1 MPLSPMTFPDGHAG
15 WRAHDYATVRAVLA
29 DSRFSIR
36 PDLMHNPF
44 GAGSPG
50 DAPPSPP
57 GAFTDHDPPDHTRYR
72 SKLTGQFTVR
82 RMRRLAERLEVI
94 TAEHLDHLEAQ
105 GSPADLVEHFAVPV
119 PGLMICELLGVPYE
133 RRAEFQQD
141 AMLLTGGSGAEAGEA
156 EAMFAAF
163 GRLQQFMLEMVA
175 NRRAHPT
182 DDVLG
187 GLVNAEATGSDDALT
202 DDEMATMGMALL
214 GGGLDT
220 TTNMLSLGALELMRE
235 QARVDAML
243 ANPDAA
249 VEELLRYISLTP
261 ATVRTALEDAEVDGV
276 LVRNGDSVLVELRS
290 ANRDPARY
298 ADPDVLDLV
307 RGSGGSGSAG
317 HLAFGHG
324 IHQCIG
330 QHLARIELK
339 IAFPG
344 LFTRFP
350 KLRLAVPE
358 DELPHR
364 ASLVIGGLER
374 MPVAWD

>member
-1 MPLSPMTFPDGHAG
+1 MPLRPMTYPDGHVG
-15 WRAHDYATVRAVLA
+15 WRAHDHASVRAVLA
-29 DSRFSIR
+29 DDRFSIR

-44 GAGSPG
+44 GTGSPG

-57 GAFTDHDPPDHTRYR
+57 GAFTDHDPPEHTRYR
-72 SKLTGQFTVR
+72 SRLTGQFTVR
-82 RMRRLAERLEVI
+82 RMRLLAERLEVI
-94 TAEHLDHLEAQ
+94 TAAHLDELAAA

-141 AMLLTGGSGAEAGEA
+141 AMVLTGGSGAEAGEA

-163 GRLQQFMLEMVA
+163 GRLQRFMLEMVA
-175 NRRAHPT
+175 AKRARAT
-182 DDVLG
+182 DDVLSD
-187 GLVNAEATGSDDALT
+187 LVNADHDLS
-202 DDEMATMGMALL
+202 DDEMAAMGMALL

-235 QARVDAML
+235 PARVEAML
-243 ANPDAA
+243 ADPAAA

-261 ATVRTALEDAEVDGV
+261 ATVRTALEDVEVDGV
-276 LVRNGDSVLVELRS
+276 VVRKGDTVFVELAS
-290 ANRDPARY
+290 ANHDPARY
-298 ADPDVLDLV
+298 ADPDVLDLA
-307 RGSGGSGSAG
+307 RGAVG

-324 IHQCIG
+324 VHQCIG

-350 KLRLAVPE
+350 GLRPAVPE
-358 DELPHR
+358 DELPRR

>member
-1 MPLSPMTFPDGHAG
+1 MPLSPMTYPDGHAG
-15 WRAHDYATVRAVLA
+15 WRAHDHATVRAVLA

-36 PDLMHNPF
+36 PDKMHNPF
-44 GAGSPG
+44 GPGSPG

-82 RMRRLAERLEVI
+82 RMRVLAERLEAI
-94 TAEHLDHLEAQ
+94 TASHLDSFEAQ

-133 RRAEFQQD
+133 RRTEFQQD
-141 AMLLTGGSGAEAGEA
+141 AMLLTGASGADAGEA

-175 NRRAHPT
+175 LKRAHPT
-182 DDVLG
+182 DDVLS
-187 GLVNAEATGSDDALT
+187 GLVNSEAAGAEDALT
-202 DDEMATMGMALL
+202 DDEMAAMGMALL

-220 TTNMLSLGALELMRE
+220 TTNMLSLGTLELLRSP
-235 QARVDAML
+235 ARVEAML
-243 ANPDAA
+243 ADPDAA

-261 ATVRTALEDAEVDGV
+261 ATARTALEDVEIEGT
-276 LVRNGDSVLVELRS
+276 LVHAGDTVFVELRS
-290 ANRDPARY
+290 ANHDPARY
-298 ADPDVLDLV
+298 ADPDVLDLA
-307 RGSGGSGSAG
+307 RGATG

-358 DELPHR
+358 DELHHR
-364 ASLVIGGLER
+364 ASLVIGGVER
-374 MPVAWD
+374 LPLTWD

>member
-1 MPLSPMTFPDGHAG
+1 MTFPDGHAG
-15 WRAHDYATVRAVLA
+15 WRAHDHATVRAVLA
-29 DSRFSIR
+29 DNRFSIR

-44 GAGSPG
+44 GPGSPG

-57 GAFTDHDPPDHTRYR
+57 GAFTDHDPPEHTRYR
-72 SKLTGQFTVR
+72 SELTGQFTVR
-82 RMRRLAERLEVI
+82 RMRLLAERLEAI
-94 TAEHLDHLEAQ
+94 TAEHLDELAAH

-133 RRAEFQQD
+133 RRAEFQRD
-141 AMLLTGGSGAEAGEA
+141 AMSLTGGSGADADEA

-175 NRRAHPT
+175 AKHAHPT
-182 DDVLG
+182 DDLLSD
-187 GLVNAEATGSDDALT
+187 LVNSDSDLT
-202 DDEMATMGMALL
+202 DDEMAAMGMALL
-214 GGGLDT
+214 GGGFDT
-220 TTNMLSLGALELMRE
+220 TTNMLSLGTLELLRD

-261 ATVRTALEDAEVDGV
+261 ATARTALEDVDVEGI
-276 LVRNGDSVLVELRS
+276 LVRKGDTVLVELGS
-290 ANRDPARY
+290 ANHDPARY
-298 ADPDVLDLV
+298 ADPDVLDLA
-307 RGSGGSGSAG
+307 RGTTG
-317 HLAFGHG
+317 HVAFGHG

-330 QHLARIELK
+330 QHLARVELK

-358 DELPHR
+358 DTLPHR

>member
-15 WRAHDYATVRAVLA
+15 WRAHDHATVRAVLA
-29 DSRFSIR
+29 DGRFSIR

-44 GAGSPG
+44 GPGSPG

-57 GAFTDHDPPDHTRYR
+57 GAFTDHDPPEHTRYR
-72 SKLTGQFTVR
+72 SRLTGQFTVR
-82 RMRRLAERLEVI
+82 RMRLLAERLEVI
-94 TAEHLDHLEAQ
+94 TAEHLDVLAAQ

-133 RRAEFQQD
+133 RQAEFQQD
-141 AMLLTGGSGAEAGEA
+141 AMLLTAASGAEADGGA
-156 EAMFAAF
+156 AMFAAF
-163 GRLQQFMLEMVA
+163 ERLQRFMVEMVA
-175 NRRAHPT
+175 AKRVQPT
-182 DDVLG
+182 DDVLSD
-187 GLVNAEATGSDDALT
+187 LVGSGSELT
-202 DDEMATMGMALL
+202 DDEMAAMGMALL

-220 TTNMLSLGALELMRE
+220 TTNMLSLGTLELLRE
-235 QARVDAML
+235 PARVEAML
-243 ANPDAA
+243 ADPGTA

-261 ATVRTALEDAEVDGV
+261 ATARTALEDVEVDGV
-276 LVRNGDSVLVELRS
+276 VVRAGDTVFVELAS

-298 ADPDVLDLV
+298 ADPDVLDLA
-307 RGSGGSGSAG
+307 RGAAG

-339 IAFPG
+339 IAYPA

-350 KLRLAVPE
+350 GLRLAVGE
-358 DELPHR
+358 DELPRR

-374 MPVAWD
+374 MPVAWG

>member
-1 MPLSPMTFPDGHAG
+1 MPLSPMTYPDGHVG
-15 WRAHDYATVRAVLA
+15 WRAHDHATVRAVLA

-36 PDLMHNPF
+36 PDKMHNPF
-44 GAGSPG
+44 GPGSPG

-72 SKLTGQFTVR
+72 GKLTGQFTVR
-82 RMRRLAERLEVI
+82 RMRVLAERLEVI
-94 TAEHLDHLEAQ
+94 TAGHLDSLEAQ

-119 PGLMICELLGVPYE
+119 PGLMICELLGVPYD
-133 RRAEFQQD
+133 RRTEFQQD
-141 AMLLTGGSGAEAGEA
+141 AMLLTGASGAEEDEGEA
-156 EAMFAAF
+156 MYAAF

-175 NRRAHPT
+175 LKRTQPT
-182 DDVLG
+182 DDVLSD
-187 GLVNAEATGSDDALT
+187 LVGSAGDLT
-202 DDEMATMGMALL
+202 DDEMAAMGMALL

-220 TTNMLSLGALELMRE
+220 TTNMLSLGTLELLRAQE
-235 QARVDAML
+235 RVDAML
-243 ANPDAA
+243 ADPDAA

-261 ATVRTALEDAEVDGV
+261 ATARTALEDVEIEGT
-276 LVRNGDSVLVELRS
+276 LVRAGDTVFVELRS
-290 ANRDPARY
+290 ANHDPARY
-298 ADPDVLDLV
+298 ADPDLLDLV
-307 RGSGGSGSAG
+307 RGAPG

-358 DELPHR
+358 DDLRHR
-364 ASLVIGGLER
+364 ASLVIGGLDS

>member
-1 MPLSPMTFPDGHAG
+1 MPLSPMTYPDGHVG
-15 WRAHDYATVRAVLA
+15 WRAHDHATVRAVLA
-29 DSRFSIR
+29 DSRFSVR

-44 GAGSPG
+44 GPGSPG

-57 GAFTDHDPPDHTRYR
+57 GAFTDHDPPDRTRYR

-82 RMRRLAERLEVI
+82 RMRLLAERLEVI
-94 TAEHLDHLEAQ
+94 TADRLDVLAAQ

-119 PGLMICELLGVPYE
+119 PGLLICELLGVPYE
-133 RRAEFQQD
+133 RRTEFQQD

-156 EAMFAAF
+156 EAMYAAF
-163 GRLQQFMLEMVA
+163 ERLQQFMLEMVVA
-175 NRRAHPT
+175 KRAQPT
-182 DDVLG
+182 DDVLSD
-187 GLVNAEATGSDDALT
+187 LVHSDSDLT
-202 DDEMATMGMALL
+202 DDEMAAMGMALL

-220 TTNMLSLGALELMRE
+220 TTNMLSLGTLELMRE
-235 QARVDAML
+235 PARVEAML

-261 ATVRTALEDAEVDGV
+261 ATVRTALEDAEIDGV
-276 LVRNGDSVLVELRS
+276 VVRKGDSVFVELRS

-298 ADPDVLDLV
+298 ADPDVLDLA
-307 RGSGGSGSAG
+307 RGAAG

>member
-1 MPLSPMTFPDGHAG
+1 MPLSPMTYPDGHAG
-15 WRAHDYATVRAVLA
+15 WRAHDHATVRAVLA
-29 DSRFSIR
+29 DNRFSIR

-44 GAGSPG
+44 GPGSPG

-72 SKLTGQFTVR
+72 SRLTGQFTVR
-82 RMRRLAERLEVI
+82 RMRLLAERLEAI
-94 TAEHLDHLEAQ
+94 TADHLEELAAQ

-133 RRAEFQQD
+133 RREEFQQD

-175 NRRAHPT
+175 AKRAHPT
-182 DDVLG
+182 DDVLSD
-187 GLVNAEATGSDDALT
+187 LVNSNPETSDAALT
-202 DDEMATMGMALL
+202 DDEMAAMGMALL

-220 TTNMLSLGALELMRE
+220 TTNMLSLGTLELLRD

-261 ATVRTALEDAEVDGV
+261 ATVRTALEDVEVEGV
-276 LVRNGDSVLVELRS
+276 LVREGDTVLVELGS
-290 ANRDPARY
+290 ANHDPARY
-298 ADPDVLDLV
+298 ADPDVLDLA
-307 RGSGGSGSAG
+307 RGAAG

>member
-1 MPLSPMTFPDGHAG
+1 MPLSPMTFPDGHEG
-15 WRAHDYATVRAVLA
+15 WRAHDHATVRAVLA

-44 GAGSPG
+44 GPGSPG

-57 GAFTDHDPPDHTRYR
+57 GAFTDHDPPEHTRYR
-72 SKLTGQFTVR
+72 SRLTGQFTVR
-82 RMRRLAERLEVI
+82 RMRLLTERLEVI
-94 TAEHLDHLEAQ
+94 TAEHLDTLAAQ

-141 AMLLTGGSGAEAGEA
+141 AMLLTGASGAAADEA

-163 GRLQQFMLEMVA
+163 GRLQEFMLEMVA
-175 NRRAHPT
+175 AKRARPT
-182 DDVLG
+182 DDVLSDLVGSG
-187 GLVNAEATGSDDALT
+187 GDLT
-202 DDEMATMGMALL
+202 DEEMSAMGLALL

-220 TTNMLSLGALELMRE
+220 TTNMLSLGTLELLRE
-235 QARVDAML
+235 PARVEAML
-243 ANPDAA
+243 ADPGAA

-261 ATVRTALEDAEVDGV
+261 ATARTAVEDVEIDGV
-276 LVRNGDSVLVELRS
+276 VVRAGDTVFVELGS

-298 ADPDVLDLV
+298 ADPDVLDLA
-307 RGSGGSGSAG
+307 RGTAG

-339 IAFPG
+339 IAYPG

-350 KLRLAVPE
+350 KLRLAVAE

>member
-1 MPLSPMTFPDGHAG
+1 MPLSPMTYPDGHVG
-15 WRAHDYATVRAVLA
+15 WRAHDHATVRAVLA
-29 DSRFSIR
+29 DGRFSIR

-44 GAGSPG
+44 GPGSPG

-57 GAFTDHDPPDHTRYR
+57 GAFTDHDPPEHTRYR
-72 SKLTGQFTVR
+72 SRLTGQFTVR
-82 RMRRLAERLEVI
+82 RMRLLAERLEVI
-94 TAEHLDHLEAQ
+94 TAEHLDVLAAQ

-133 RRAEFQQD
+133 RRGEFQQD
-141 AMLLTGGSGAEAGEA
+141 AMVLTGASGAEAGEA
-156 EAMFAAF
+156 VAMFEAF
-163 GRLQQFMLEMVA
+163 ERLQRFMLEMVA
-175 NRRAHPT
+175 AKRAEPT
-182 DDVLG
+182 DGVLSD
-187 GLVNAEATGSDDALT
+187 LVHSESAESGESPLT
-202 DDEMATMGMALL
+202 DDEMAAMGMALL

-220 TTNMLSLGALELMRE
+220 TTNMLSLGALELLRE
-235 QARVDAML
+235 PARVEAML
-243 ANPDAA
+243 TDPGAA

-261 ATVRTALEDAEVDGV
+261 ATARTALEDVEIDGV
-276 LVRNGDSVLVELRS
+276 VVRAGDTVFVELGS
-290 ANRDPARY
+290 ANHDPARY
-298 ADPDVLDLV
+298 ADPDVLDLA
-307 RGSGGSGSAG
+307 RGTAG

-358 DELPHR
+358 EELTHR

>member
-1 MPLSPMTFPDGHAG
+1 MTYPDGHVG
-15 WRAHDYATVRAVLA
+15 WRAHDHASVRAVLA
-29 DSRFSIR
+29 DNRFSIR

-44 GAGSPG
+44 GPGSPG
-50 DAPPSPP
+50 DAPQSPP
-57 GAFTDHDPPDHTRYR
+57 GAFTDHDPPQHTRYR
-72 SKLTGQFTVR
+72 SRLTGQFTVR
-82 RMRRLAERLEVI
+82 RMRLLAERLEEI
-94 TAEHLDHLEAQ
+94 TAAQLDELAAA
-105 GSPADLVEHFAVPV
+105 GSPTDLVEHFASPV

-133 RRAEFQQD
+133 RRTEFQQD
-141 AMLLTGGSGAEAGEA
+141 AMLLAGASGAGAGEA
-156 EAMFAAF
+156 EAMYAAF
-163 GRLQQFMLEMVA
+163 ERLQRFMLEMVA
-175 NRRAHPT
+175 AKRARPT
-182 DDVLG
+182 DDVLSD
-187 GLVNAEATGSDDALT
+187 LVNAEAADSADPLS

-220 TTNMLSLGALELMRE
+220 TTNMLSLGTLELLRDR
-235 QARVDAML
+235 ARVDAML
-243 ANPDAA
+243 AQPDAA
-249 VEELLRYISLTP
+249 VEELLRYVSLTP
-261 ATVRTALEDAEVDGV
+261 VTVRTALEDVEVDGV
-276 LVRNGDSVLVELRS
+276 LVRKGDTVKVELGS

-298 ADPDVLDLV
+298 ADPDVLDLA
-307 RGSGGSGSAG
+307 RGAAG

-358 DELPHR
+358 EELPHR
-364 ASLVIGGLER
+364 ASLVIGGLVS

>member
-1 MPLSPMTFPDGHAG
+1 MPLSPMTYPDGHVG
-15 WRAHDYATVRAVLA
+15 WRAHDHATVRAVLA
-29 DSRFSIR
+29 DSRFSVR

-44 GAGSPG
+44 GPGSPG

-82 RMRRLAERLEVI
+82 RMRLLAERLEVI
-94 TAEHLDHLEAQ
+94 TAEHLDVLAAQ

-133 RRAEFQQD
+133 RRTEFQQD

-163 GRLQQFMLEMVA
+163 ERLQQFMLEMVA
-175 NRRAHPT
+175 AKRAQPT
-182 DDVLG
+182 DDVLSD
-187 GLVNAEATGSDDALT
+187 LVNSDSDLT
-202 DDEMATMGMALL
+202 DDEMAAMGMALL

-220 TTNMLSLGALELMRE
+220 TTNMLSLGTLELMRE
-235 QARVDAML
+235 RARVEAML

-261 ATVRTALEDAEVDGV
+261 ATVRTALEDAEIDGV
-276 LVRNGDSVLVELRS
+276 VVRKGDSVFVELRS

-298 ADPDVLDLV
+298 ADPDVLDLA
-307 RGSGGSGSAG
+307 RGAAG

>member
-1 MPLSPMTFPDGHAG
+1 MPLSPMTFPDGHVG
-15 WRAHDYATVRAVLA
+15 WRAHDHATVRAVLA
-29 DSRFSIR
+29 DGRFSIR

-44 GAGSPG
+44 GPGSPG

-72 SKLTGQFTVR
+72 SRLTGQFTVR
-82 RMRRLAERLEVI
+82 RMRLLAERLEVI
-94 TAEHLDHLEAQ
+94 TAEHLDELAAQ

-133 RRAEFQQD
+133 RRTEFQQD
-141 AMLLTGGSGAEAGEA
+141 AMLLTGASGAEADEA
-156 EAMFAAF
+156 AAMFEAF
-163 GRLQQFMLEMVA
+163 GRLQRFMLEMVA
-175 NRRAHPT
+175 AKRAEPT
-182 DDVLG
+182 DDVLSD
-187 GLVNAEATGSDDALT
+187 LVNSEQGDSPLT
-202 DDEMATMGMALL
+202 DDEMAAMGMALL

-220 TTNMLSLGALELMRE
+220 TTNMLSLGSLELLRE
-235 QARVDAML
+235 PARVEAML
-243 ANPDAA
+243 ADPGAA

-261 ATVRTALEDAEVDGV
+261 ATARTALEDAEIDGV
-276 LVRNGDSVLVELRS
+276 VVRAGDTVFVELGS

-298 ADPDVLDLV
+298 TDPDVLDLA
-307 RGSGGSGSAG
+307 RGTAG

-339 IAFPG
+339 IAFPA

-350 KLRLAVPE
+350 RLRLAVAE
-358 DELPHR
+358 DELPRR

-374 MPVAWD
+374 MPVVWD

>member
-1 MPLSPMTFPDGHAG
+1 MALSPMTFPDGHAG
-15 WRAHDYATVRAVLA
+15 WRAHDHATVRAVLA
-29 DSRFSIR
+29 DGRFSIR
-36 PDLMHNPF
+36 PDRMHNPF
-44 GAGSPG
+44 GPGSPG

-57 GAFTDHDPPDHTRYR
+57 GAFTDHDPPEHTRYR
-72 SKLTGQFTVR
+72 SRLTGQFTVR
-82 RMRRLAERLEVI
+82 RMRLLAERLEVI
-94 TAEHLDHLEAQ
+94 TSEHLDVLAAQ

-133 RRAEFQQD
+133 RREEFQQD
-141 AMLLTGGSGAEAGEA
+141 AVVLTGASGAEAGAA
-156 EAMFAAF
+156 EEMYAAF
-163 GRLQQFMLEMVA
+163 ERLQAFMLEMVA
-175 NRRAHPT
+175 AKRARPT
-182 DDVLG
+182 DDVLSD
-187 GLVNAEATGSDDALT
+187 LVNSGSDLT
-202 DDEMATMGMALL
+202 DDEMAAMGMALL

-235 QARVDAML
+235 PARVEALFADPA
-243 ANPDAA
+243 AA

-261 ATVRTALEDAEVDGV
+261 DTARTAVEDVEIDGV
-276 LVRNGDSVLVELRS
+276 VVRAGDTVFVELGS

-298 ADPDVLDLV
+298 ADPDVLDLA
-307 RGSGGSGSAG
+307 RGAAG

-344 LFTRFP
+344 LFARFP
-350 KLRLAVPE
+350 KLRLAVAE
-358 DELPHR
+358 DELPR
-364 ASLVIGGLER
+364 RQSLVIGGLDR

>member
-1 MPLSPMTFPDGHAG
+1 MPLSPMTYPDGHVG
-15 WRAHDYATVRAVLA
+15 WRAHDHATVRAVLA
-29 DSRFSIR
+29 DHRFSVR

-44 GAGSPG
+44 GPGSPG

-57 GAFTDHDPPDHTRYR
+57 GVFTDHDPPDHTRYR
-72 SKLTGQFTVR
+72 GKLTGQFTVR
-82 RMRRLAERLEVI
+82 RMRLLAERLEAI
-94 TAEHLDHLEAQ
+94 TAEHLDALAAQ

-133 RRAEFQQD
+133 RRTEFQQD
-141 AMLLTGGSGAEAGEA
+141 AMVLTGGSGAEAGEA
-156 EAMFAAF
+156 AAMFAAF
-163 GRLQQFMLEMVA
+163 DRLQRFMLEMVA
-175 NRRAHPT
+175 AKHTDPT
-182 DDVLG
+182 DDLLSD
-187 GLVNAEATGSDDALT
+187 LVNSGSDLT
-202 DDEMATMGMALL
+202 DDEMAAMGMALL

-220 TTNMLSLGALELMRE
+220 TTNMLSLGTLELMRSS
-235 QARVDAML
+235 ARVDALL

-261 ATVRTALEDAEVDGV
+261 ATARTALDDVEVDGV
-276 LVRNGDSVLVELRS
+276 LVRKGDTVFVELGS

-298 ADPDVLDLV
+298 ADPDVLDLA
-307 RGSGGSGSAG
+307 RGTTG
-317 HLAFGHG
+317 HVAFGHG

-374 MPVAWD
+374 LPVAWD

>member
-15 WRAHDYATVRAVLA
+15 WRAHDHATVRAVLA
-29 DSRFSIR
+29 DHRFSIR

-44 GAGSPG
+44 GPGSPG

-72 SKLTGQFTVR
+72 GKLTGQFTVR
-82 RMRRLAERLEVI
+82 RMRLLAERLEAI
-94 TAEHLDHLEAQ
+94 TADHLDELAAQ
-105 GSPADLVEHFAVPV
+105 GSPADLVAHFAVPV

-133 RRAEFQQD
+133 RRTDFQQD
-141 AMLLTGGSGAEAGEA
+141 AMLLTGASGAGADEAA
-156 EAMFAAF
+156 EMFAAF
-163 GRLQQFMLEMVA
+163 ERLQRFMLEMVA
-175 NRRAHPT
+175 AKRLQPT
-182 DDVLG
+182 DDLLSD
-187 GLVNAEATGSDDALT
+187 LVNANSSSGSDLT
-202 DDEMATMGMALL
+202 DDEMAAMGMALL

-220 TTNMLSLGALELMRE
+220 TTNMLSLGTLELMRSPE
-235 QARVDAML
+235 RVDAML

-261 ATVRTALEDAEVDGV
+261 ATARTALEDAEIDGT
-276 LVRNGDSVLVELRS
+276 LVRAGDTVFVELGS

-298 ADPDVLDLV
+298 ADPDVLDLA
-307 RGSGGSGSAG
+307 RGAAG

-358 DELPHR
+358 NELPHR

>member
-1 MPLSPMTFPDGHAG
+1 MPLSPMSFPDGHDG
-15 WRAHDYATVRAVLA
+15 WRAHDHATVRAVLA
-29 DSRFSIR
+29 DDRFSIR

-44 GAGSPG
+44 GPGSPG

-72 SKLTGQFTVR
+72 SRLTGQFTVR
-82 RMRRLAERLEVI
+82 RMRLLAERLEVI
-94 TAEHLDHLEAQ
+94 TGEHLDALAAQ

-133 RRAEFQQD
+133 RRTEFQQD
-141 AMLLTGGSGAEAGEA
+141 AMLLTGGSGAEADEA
-156 EAMFAAF
+156 GAMFAAF
-163 GRLQQFMLEMVA
+163 ERLQLFMLEMVA
-175 NRRAHPT
+175 AKRARPT
-182 DDVLG
+182 DDVLSD
-187 GLVNAEATGSDDALT
+187 LVHAEHDLS
-202 DDEMATMGMALL
+202 DDEMAAMGMALL

-220 TTNMLSLGALELMRE
+220 TTNMLSLGTLELLRE
-235 QARVDAML
+235 PARVRAML
-243 ANPDAA
+243 ADPGAA

-261 ATVRTALEDAEVDGV
+261 ATARTALEDVEIDGIV
-276 LVRNGDSVLVELRS
+276 VRAGDTVFVELGS
-290 ANRDPARY
+290 ANRDPAHY
-298 ADPDVLDLV
+298 ADPDVLDLA
-307 RGSGGSGSAG
+307 RGTAG

-339 IAFPG
+339 IAYPG

-350 KLRLAVPE
+350 KLRLAVAE

>member
-1 MPLSPMTFPDGHAG
+1 MTYPDGHVG
-15 WRAHDYATVRAVLA
+15 WRAHDHATVRAVLA
-29 DSRFSIR
+29 SDRFSIR

-44 GAGSPG
+44 GPGSPG

-72 SKLTGQFTVR
+72 SRLTGQFTVR
-82 RMRRLAERLEVI
+82 RMRLLAERLEVI
-94 TAEHLDHLEAQ
+94 TAEHLDVLAAQ

-141 AMLLTGGSGAEAGEA
+141 AMLLTGASGAEADGGA
-156 EAMFAAF
+156 AMYAAF
-163 GRLQQFMLEMVA
+163 ERLERFMVEMVEEK
-175 NRRAHPT
+175 RARPT
-182 DDVLG
+182 DDVLS
-187 GLVNAEATGSDDALT
+187 GLVAGEPAGADGALT
-202 DDEMATMGMALL
+202 DDEMAAMGMALL

-220 TTNMLSLGALELMRE
+220 TTNMLSLGTLELLRHPD
-235 QARVDAML
+235 QVKAML
-243 ANPDAA
+243 DDPEAA
-249 VEELLRYISLTP
+249 VEELLRHISLTP
-261 ATVRTALEDAEVDGV
+261 ATARTALEDVEIDGV
-276 LVRNGDSVLVELRS
+276 FVRKGDTVLVELGS
-290 ANRDPARY
+290 ANHDPARY
-298 ADPDVLDLV
+298 ARPDVLDLA
-307 RGSGGSGSAG
+307 RGATG

-350 KLRLAVPE
+350 ALRLAVPE
-358 DELPHR
+358 EELPRR

>member
-1 MPLSPMTFPDGHAG
+1 MPLSPMTYPDGHVG
-15 WRAHDYATVRAVLA
+15 WRAHDHATVRAVLA
-29 DSRFSIR
+29 DNRFSVR

-44 GAGSPG
+44 GPGSPG

-82 RMRRLAERLEVI
+82 RMRLLAERLEVI
-94 TAEHLDHLEAQ
+94 TASHLDVLAAQ

-133 RRAEFQQD
+133 RRTEFQQD

-163 GRLQQFMLEMVA
+163 ERLQQFMLEMVA
-175 NRRAHPT
+175 AKRAQPT
-182 DDVLG
+182 DDVLSD
-187 GLVNAEATGSDDALT
+187 LVNSDSDLT
-202 DDEMATMGMALL
+202 DDEMAAMGMALL

-220 TTNMLSLGALELMRE
+220 TTNMLSLGTLELMRE
-235 QARVDAML
+235 PARVEAML

-261 ATVRTALEDAEVDGV
+261 ATVRTALEDAEIDGV
-276 LVRNGDSVLVELRS
+276 VVRKGDSVFVELRS
-290 ANRDPARY
+290 ANHDPARY
-298 ADPDVLDLV
+298 ADPDVLDLA
-307 RGSGGSGSAG
+307 RGTAG

-358 DELPHR
+358 DDLPHR

>member
-1 MPLSPMTFPDGHAG
+1 MTFPDGHAG
-15 WRAHDYATVRAVLA
+15 WRAHDHATVRAVLA
-29 DSRFSIR
+29 DHRFSIR

-44 GAGSPG
+44 GPGSPG

-57 GAFTDHDPPDHTRYR
+57 GAFTDHDPPAHTRYR
-72 SKLTGQFTVR
+72 GKLTGQFTVR
-82 RMRRLAERLEVI
+82 RMRLLAERLEVI
-94 TAEHLDHLEAQ
+94 TAEHLEDLATQ
-105 GSPADLVEHFAVPV
+105 GSPADLVAHFAVPV
-119 PGLMICELLGVPYE
+119 PGLMICELLGVPYG
-133 RRAEFQQD
+133 RRVEFQQD
-141 AMLLTGGSGAEAGEA
+141 AVLLTGASGAEADETV
-156 EAMFAAF
+156 AMFAAF
-163 GRLQQFMLEMVA
+163 ERLQRFMLEMVA
-175 NRRAHPT
+175 AKRAHPT
-182 DDVLG
+182 DDVLSD
-187 GLVNAEATGSDDALT
+187 LVNSAGDLT
-202 DDEMATMGMALL
+202 DDEMAAMGMALL

-220 TTNMLSLGALELMRE
+220 TTNMLSLGTLELLRSQE
-235 QARVDAML
+235 RVDAML
-243 ANPDAA
+243 ADPDAA

-261 ATVRTALEDAEVDGV
+261 ATARTALEDVEIDRT
-276 LVRNGDSVLVELRS
+276 LVRAGDTVFVELGS

-298 ADPDVLDLV
+298 ADPDVLDLA
-307 RGSGGSGSAG
+307 RGAAG

-324 IHQCIG
+324 VHQCIG

-374 MPVAWD
+374 LPVAWD

>member
-1 MPLSPMTFPDGHAG
+1 MPLSPMTFPDGHVG
-15 WRAHDYATVRAVLA
+15 WRAHDHATVRAVLA
-29 DSRFSIR
+29 NNGFSIR

-44 GAGSPG
+44 GPGSPG

-72 SKLTGQFTVR
+72 SRLTGQFTVR
-82 RMRRLAERLEVI
+82 RMRLLAERLEVI
-94 TAEHLDHLEAQ
+94 TAEHLDELAAQ

-141 AMLLTGGSGAEAGEA
+141 AMTLTGGSGAEAGEA

-163 GRLQQFMLEMVA
+163 ERLQRFMLEMVA
-175 NRRAHPT
+175 AKRARPS
-182 DDVLG
+182 DDVLSD
-187 GLVNAEATGSDDALT
+187 LVNSEVTGSGDALT
-202 DDEMATMGMALL
+202 DDEMAAMGMALL

-220 TTNMLSLGALELMRE
+220 TTNMLSLGTLELLRDR
-235 QARVDAML
+235 ARVEAML

-261 ATVRTALEDAEVDGV
+261 ATVRTALEDVEVDGV
-276 LVRNGDSVLVELRS
+276 VVRKGDTVLVELGS

-298 ADPDVLDLV
+298 ADPDVLDLA
-307 RGSGGSGSAG
+307 RGAAG

-324 IHQCIG
+324 VHQCIG

-358 DELPHR
+358 DELPRR

>member
-1 MPLSPMTFPDGHAG
+1 MPLSPMTYPDGHVG
-15 WRAHDYATVRAVLA
+15 WRAHDHASVRAVLA
-29 DSRFSIR
+29 DHRFSIR

-44 GAGSPG
+44 GPGSPG

-57 GAFTDHDPPDHTRYR
+57 GAFTDHDPPEHTRYR
-72 SKLTGQFTVR
+72 GRLTGQFTVR
-82 RMRRLAERLEVI
+82 RMRLLAQRLEEI
-94 TAEHLDHLEAQ
+94 TAAQLDELAGA
-105 GSPADLVEHFAVPV
+105 GSPADLVEHVASPV

-141 AMLLTGGSGAEAGEA
+141 AVLLTGASGAEAGEA

-163 GRLQQFMLEMVA
+163 ERLQRFMLEMVA
-175 NRRAHPT
+175 AKRAAPT
-182 DDVLG
+182 DDVLSDLVSSEADG
-187 GLVNAEATGSDDALT
+187 GAADPLS

-220 TTNMLSLGALELMRE
+220 TTNMLSLGTLELLRDR
-235 QARVDAML
+235 ARVDAML
-243 ANPDAA
+243 AGPDAA

-261 ATVRTALEDAEVDGV
+261 VTVRTALEDVELDGV
-276 LVRNGDSVLVELRS
+276 LVRKGDTVTVELGS

-298 ADPDVLDLV
+298 ADPDVLDLA
-307 RGSGGSGSAG
+307 RGSAG
-317 HLAFGHG
+317 HVAFGHG

-330 QHLARIELK
+330 QHLARVELR
-339 IAFPG
+339 IAFPA

-350 KLRLAVPE
+350 KLRLAVAE
-358 DELPHR
+358 EELPHR

-374 MPVAWD
+374 LPVAWD

>member
-1 MPLSPMTFPDGHAG
+1 MPLSPMTYPDGHVG
-15 WRAHDYATVRAVLA
+15 WRAHDHATVRAVLA

-44 GAGSPG
+44 VPGSPG

-57 GAFTDHDPPDHTRYR
+57 GAFADHDPPGHTRYR
-72 SKLTGQFTVR
+72 AKLTGQFTVR
-82 RMRRLAERLEVI
+82 RMRVLAERLEAI
-94 TAEHLDHLEAQ
+94 TASHLDSFEAQ

-141 AMLLTGGSGAEAGEA
+141 AMFLTGFSGEET

-163 GRLQQFMLEMVA
+163 ERLQQFMLEMVA
-175 NRRAHPT
+175 AKRAHPT

-187 GLVNAEATGSDDALT
+187 DLVSAEAESSEGALT
-202 DDEMATMGMALL
+202 DDEMATMGMMLL

-220 TTNMLSLGALELMRE
+220 TTNMLSLGTLELMRSP
-235 QARVDAML
+235 ARVDAML

-261 ATVRTALEDAEVDGV
+261 ATARTALADVEIEGT
-276 LVRNGDSVLVELRS
+276 LVREGDTVFVELGS
-290 ANRDPARY
+290 ANHDPARY
-298 ADPDVLDLV
+298 ADPDVLDLA
-307 RGSGGSGSAG
+307 RGAAG

-358 DELPHR
+358 SELPRR

-374 MPVAWD
+374 LPVAWD

>member
-1 MPLSPMTFPDGHAG
+1 MALSPMTYPDGHVG
-15 WRAHDYATVRAVLA
+15 WRAHDHATVRAVLA
-29 DSRFSIR
+29 DGRFSIR

-44 GAGSPG
+44 GPGSPG

-57 GAFTDHDPPDHTRYR
+57 GAFTDHDPPEHTRYR
-72 SKLTGQFTVR
+72 SRLTGQFTVR
-82 RMRRLAERLEVI
+82 RMRLLAERLEVI
-94 TAEHLDHLEAQ
+94 TAEHLDALAAQ

-133 RRAEFQQD
+133 RRREFQQD
-141 AMLLTGGSGAEAGEA
+141 AMVLTGASGGAGADEAV
-156 EAMFAAF
+156 AMFEAF
-163 GRLQQFMLEMVA
+163 ERLQRFMLEMVA
-175 NRRAHPT
+175 AKRTEPT
-182 DDVLG
+182 DDVLSDLVHAESGESG
-187 GLVNAEATGSDDALT
+187 GSPLT
-202 DDEMATMGMALL
+202 DDEMAAMGMALL

-220 TTNMLSLGALELMRE
+220 TTNMLSLGALELLRE
-235 QARVDAML
+235 RARVEAML
-243 ANPDAA
+243 ADPGAA

-261 ATVRTALEDAEVDGV
+261 ATARTAVEDVEIDG
-276 LVRNGDSVLVELRS
+276 LVVRAGDTVFVELGS

-298 ADPDVLDLV
+298 ADPDVLDLA
-307 RGSGGSGSAG
+307 RGTAG

-350 KLRLAVPE
+350 QLRLAVPE

-364 ASLVIGGLER
+364 ASLVMGGLER

>member
-1 MPLSPMTFPDGHAG
+1 MPLSPMTYPDGHAG
-15 WRAHDYATVRAVLA
+15 WRADDHATVRAVLA
-29 DSRFSIR
+29 DHRFSVR

-44 GAGSPG
+44 GPGSPG

-72 SKLTGQFTVR
+72 GKLTGQFTVR
-82 RMRRLAERLEVI
+82 RMRLLAERLEVI
-94 TAEHLDHLEAQ
+94 TAEHLDSLAAQ

-133 RRAEFQQD
+133 RRTEFQQD

-156 EAMFAAF
+156 AAMFAAF
-163 GRLQQFMLEMVA
+163 ERLQRFMLEMVDA
-175 NRRAHPT
+175 KRAQPT
-182 DDVLG
+182 DDVLSD
-187 GLVNAEATGSDDALT
+187 LVNSGSDLTDRGLT
-202 DDEMATMGMALL
+202 DDEMAAMGMALL

-220 TTNMLSLGALELMRE
+220 TTNMLSLGTLELLRS

-261 ATVRTALEDAEVDGV
+261 ATARTALEDVEVDGV
-276 LVRNGDSVLVELRS
+276 LVRKGDTVFVELGA
-290 ANRDPARY
+290 ANHDPARY
-298 ADPDVLDLV
+298 AEPDVLDLS
-307 RGSGGSGSAG
+307 RGAPG

-374 MPVAWD
+374 LPVAWD

>member
-1 MPLSPMTFPDGHAG
+1 MPLSPMTYPDGHAG
-15 WRAHDYATVRAVLA
+15 WRAHDHATVRAVLS
-29 DSRFSIR
+29 DNRFSIR
-36 PDLMHNPF
+36 PDLLHNPF
-44 GAGSPG
+44 GPGSPG

-57 GAFTDHDPPDHTRYR
+57 GAFTDMDPPDHTRYR
-72 SKLTGQFTVR
+72 SRLTGQFTVR
-82 RMRRLAERLEVI
+82 RMRRLAERLEEI
-94 TAEHLDHLEAQ
+94 TAAQLDELAAA
-105 GSPADLVEHFAVPV
+105 GSPADLVQHFASPV
-119 PGLMICELLGVPYE
+119 PALMICELLGVPYE
-133 RRAEFQQD
+133 RRTEFHQD
-141 AMLLTGGSGAEAGEA
+141 AMTLVGGSGQPEEA

-163 GRLQQFMLEMVA
+163 GRLQEFMLAMVA
-175 NRRAHPT
+175 AKRTEPT
-182 DDVLG
+182 DDLLSD
-187 GLVNAEATGSDDALT
+187 LVNADSDLT
-202 DDEMATMGMALL
+202 DDELATMGMALL

-220 TTNMLSLGALELMRE
+220 TTNMLSLGTLELMRE
-235 QARVDAML
+235 PARVEAML

-261 ATVRTALEDAEVDGV
+261 ATARTALEDVEIEGV
-276 LVRNGDSVLVELRS
+276 LVHKGDTVLVELGS

-298 ADPDVLDLV
+298 ADPDVLDLAH
-307 RGSGGSGSAG
+307 GAAG
-317 HLAFGHG
+317 HVAFGHG

-364 ASLVIGGLER
+364 ASLVIRGLDR

>member
-1 MPLSPMTFPDGHAG
+1 MPLSPMTYPDGHAG
-15 WRAHDYATVRAVLA
+15 WRAHDHATVRAVLA
-29 DSRFSIR
+29 DHRFSIR

-44 GAGSPG
+44 GPGSPG

-72 SKLTGQFTVR
+72 SRLTGQFTVR
-82 RMRRLAERLEVI
+82 RMRLLAERLEVI
-94 TAEHLDHLEAQ
+94 TAEHLDSLAAQ

-133 RRAEFQQD
+133 RRTEFQQD
-141 AMLLTGGSGAEAGEA
+141 AMLLTGGSGAEADEA
-156 EAMFAAF
+156 AAMSAAF
-163 GRLQQFMLEMVA
+163 ERLQRFMLEMVA
-175 NRRAHPT
+175 AKRARPT
-182 DDVLG
+182 DDVLSD
-187 GLVNAEATGSDDALT
+187 LVNSGSDLT
-202 DDEMATMGMALL
+202 DDEMATMSMMLL

-220 TTNMLSLGALELMRE
+220 TTNMLSLGTLELMR
-235 QARVDAML
+235 APTRVDAML

-249 VEELLRYISLTP
+249 IEELLRYISLTP
-261 ATVRTALEDAEVDGV
+261 ATVRTALEDVEVDGI
-276 LVRNGDSVLVELRS
+276 LVRQGDTVFVELGS
-290 ANRDPARY
+290 ANHDLARY
-298 ADPDVLDLV
+298 ADPDVLDLA
-307 RGSGGSGSAG
+307 RGAAG
-317 HLAFGHG
+317 HVAFGHG
-324 IHQCIG
+324 VHQCIG

-374 MPVAWD
+374 LPVAWD

>member
-1 MPLSPMTFPDGHAG
+1 M
-15 WRAHDYATVRAVLA
+15 LA
-29 DSRFSIR
+29 DGRFSIR

-44 GAGSPG
+44 GPGSPG

-72 SKLTGQFTVR
+72 SRLTGQFTVR
-82 RMRRLAERLEVI
+82 RMRLLAERLEVI
-94 TAEHLDHLEAQ
+94 TAEHLDALAAQ

-133 RRAEFQQD
+133 RRVEFQQD
-141 AMLLTGGSGAEAGEA
+141 AVLLTGASGAEADGGA
-156 EAMFAAF
+156 AMYAAF
-163 GRLQQFMLEMVA
+163 ERLQRFMLEMVA
-175 NRRAHPT
+175 AKRDHPT
-182 DDVLG
+182 DDVLSD
-187 GLVNAEATGSDDALT
+187 LVSAEPAGVDGSLT
-202 DDEMATMGMALL
+202 DDEMAAMGMALL

-220 TTNMLSLGALELMRE
+220 TTNMLSLGTLELLRDP
-235 QARVDAML
+235 ARVEAML
-243 ANPDAA
+243 ADPDAA

-261 ATVRTALEDAEVDGV
+261 ATARTALEDVELDGV
-276 LVRNGDSVLVELRS
+276 VVRAGDTVLVELAA
-290 ANRDPARY
+290 ANHDPARY
-298 ADPDVLDLV
+298 ADPGVLDLA
-307 RGSGGSGSAG
+307 RGTAG

-324 IHQCIG
+324 VHQCIG
-330 QHLARIELK
+330 QHLARIELR

-344 LFTRFP
+344 LFRRFP
-350 KLRLAVPE
+350 KLRLAVAE

>member
-1 MPLSPMTFPDGHAG
+1 MTFPDGHDG
-15 WRAHDYATVRAVLA
+15 WRAHDHATVRAVLA
-29 DSRFSIR
+29 DGRFSIR

-44 GAGSPG
+44 GPGSPG

-57 GAFTDHDPPDHTRYR
+57 GAFTDHDPPEHTRYR
-72 SKLTGQFTVR
+72 SRLTGQFTVR
-82 RMRRLAERLEVI
+82 RMRLLAERLEVI
-94 TAEHLDHLEAQ
+94 TAEHLDVLAAQ

-133 RRAEFQQD
+133 RRVEFQQD
-141 AMLLTGGSGAEAGEA
+141 AMVLTGASGAGAGEA
-156 EAMFAAF
+156 VAMFEAF
-163 GRLQQFMLEMVA
+163 ERLQRFMLEMVA
-175 NRRAHPT
+175 AKQAEPT
-182 DDVLG
+182 DDVLSD
-187 GLVNAEATGSDDALT
+187 LVHSEPAGSGESPLT
-202 DDEMATMGMALL
+202 DDEMAAMGMALL

-220 TTNMLSLGALELMRE
+220 TTNMLSLGALELLRE
-235 QARVDAML
+235 RARVEAML
-243 ANPDAA
+243 TDPGAA

-261 ATVRTALEDAEVDGV
+261 ATARTALEDVEIDGV
-276 LVRNGDSVLVELRS
+276 VVRAGDTVFVELGS

-298 ADPDVLDLV
+298 ADPDVLDLA
-307 RGSGGSGSAG
+307 RGTAG

-358 DELPHR
+358 EELPHR

>member
-1 MPLSPMTFPDGHAG
+1 MPLSPMTYPDGHVG
-15 WRAHDYATVRAVLA
+15 WRAHDHATVRAVLA
-29 DSRFSIR
+29 DHRFSVR

-44 GAGSPG
+44 GPGSPG

-57 GAFTDHDPPDHTRYR
+57 GVFTDHDPPDHTRYR

-82 RMRRLAERLEVI
+82 RMRLLAERLEVI
-94 TAEHLDHLEAQ
+94 TAEHLDALAAQ

-133 RRAEFQQD
+133 RRTEFQQD
-141 AMLLTGGSGAEAGEA
+141 AMVLTGGSGADAGEA
-156 EAMFAAF
+156 AAMFAAF
-163 GRLQQFMLEMVA
+163 ERLQTFMLEMVA
-175 NRRAHPT
+175 AKHAHPT
-182 DDVLG
+182 DDLLSD
-187 GLVNAEATGSDDALT
+187 LVHSGSDLT
-202 DDEMATMGMALL
+202 DDEMAAMGMALL

-220 TTNMLSLGALELMRE
+220 TTNMLSLGTLELMRS
-235 QARVDAML
+235 QARVDALL

-261 ATVRTALEDAEVDGV
+261 VTARTALDDVEVDGV
-276 LVRNGDSVLVELRS
+276 LVRKGDTVFVELGS

-298 ADPDVLDLV
+298 ADPDVLDLA
-307 RGSGGSGSAG
+307 RGTTG

-374 MPVAWD
+374 LPVAWD

>member
-1 MPLSPMTFPDGHAG
+1 MTYPDGHAG
-15 WRAHDYATVRAVLA
+15 WRAHDHATVRAVLA
-29 DSRFSIR
+29 DHRFSVR

-44 GAGSPG
+44 GPGSPG

-72 SKLTGQFTVR
+72 SRLTGQFTVR
-82 RMRRLAERLEVI
+82 RMRLLAERLEAI
-94 TAEHLDHLEAQ
+94 TAEHLDELAAQ

-133 RRAEFQQD
+133 RREEFQQD

-163 GRLQQFMLEMVA
+163 GRLQQFMLEMVTTK
-175 NRRAHPT
+175 RAEPT
-182 DDVLG
+182 DDVLSD
-187 GLVNAEATGSDDALT
+187 LVNSNPEGPDALT
-202 DDEMATMGMALL
+202 DDEMAAMGMALL

-220 TTNMLSLGALELMRE
+220 TTNMLSLGTLELLRDP
-235 QARVDAML
+235 ARVDAML

-261 ATVRTALEDAEVDGV
+261 ATVRTALEDAEIDGV
-276 LVRNGDSVLVELRS
+276 LVRKGDSVLVELSS
-290 ANRDPARY
+290 ANHDPARY
-298 ADPDVLDLV
+298 TDPGVLDLA
-307 RGSGGSGSAG
+307 RGAAG
-317 HLAFGHG
+317 HVAFGHG
-324 IHQCIG
+324 VHQCIG

>member
-1 MPLSPMTFPDGHAG
+1 MPLSPMTYPDGHVG
-15 WRAHDYATVRAVLA
+15 WRAHDHATVRAVLA

-44 GAGSPG
+44 GPGSPG

-57 GAFTDHDPPDHTRYR
+57 GAFTDHDPPEHTRYR
-72 SKLTGQFTVR
+72 GRLTGQFTVR
-82 RMRRLAERLEVI
+82 RMRLLAERLEVI
-94 TAEHLDHLEAQ
+94 TAEHLDALAAQ

-133 RRAEFQQD
+133 RRTEFQQD
-141 AMLLTGGSGAEAGEA
+141 AMVLTGASGAGADEAV
-156 EAMFAAF
+156 AMLAAF
-163 GRLQQFMLEMVA
+163 ERLQRFMLEMVA
-175 NRRAHPT
+175 TKRAEPT
-182 DDVLG
+182 DDVLSD
-187 GLVNAEATGSDDALT
+187 LVHSESAGAGESPLT
-202 DDEMATMGMALL
+202 DDEMAAMGMALL

-220 TTNMLSLGALELMRE
+220 TTNMLSLGALELLRE
-235 QARVDAML
+235 RARVEAML
-243 ANPDAA
+243 ADPGAA

-261 ATVRTALEDAEVDGV
+261 ATARTALEDVEIDGV
-276 LVRNGDSVLVELRS
+276 VVRAGDTVFVELGS

-298 ADPDVLDLV
+298 ADPDVLDLA
-307 RGSGGSGSAG
+307 RGTTG

-350 KLRLAVPE
+350 KLRLAVSE

-364 ASLVIGGLER
+364 ASMVIGGLER

>member
-1 MPLSPMTFPDGHAG
+1 MALSPMTYPDGHAG
-15 WRAHDYATVRAVLA
+15 WRAHDHATVRAVLA
-29 DSRFSIR
+29 DGRFSIR

-44 GAGSPG
+44 GPGSPG

-57 GAFTDHDPPDHTRYR
+57 GAFTDHDPPEHTRYR
-72 SKLTGQFTVR
+72 SRLTGQFTVR
-82 RMRRLAERLEVI
+82 RMRLLAERLEVI
-94 TAEHLDHLEAQ
+94 TGEHLDALAAQ

-133 RRAEFQQD
+133 RRTEFQQD
-141 AMLLTGGSGAEAGEA
+141 AVVLTGASGAGADEAVAMVEA
-156 EAMFAAF
+156 FE
-163 GRLQQFMLEMVA
+163 RLQRFMLEMVA
-175 NRRAHPT
+175 AKRAEPT
-182 DDVLG
+182 DDVLSDLVHSESGDSG
-187 GLVNAEATGSDDALT
+187 GSPLT
-202 DDEMATMGMALL
+202 DDEMAAMGMALL

-220 TTNMLSLGALELMRE
+220 TTNMLSLGTLELLRE
-235 QARVDAML
+235 RARVEAML
-243 ANPDAA
+243 ADPGAA

-261 ATVRTALEDAEVDGV
+261 ATARTAVEDVEIDGV
-276 LVRNGDSVLVELRS
+276 VVRVGDTVFVELGS

-298 ADPDVLDLV
+298 ADPDVLDLA
-307 RGSGGSGSAG
+307 RGTAG

-364 ASLVIGGLER
+364 ASLVMGGLER